1 MLIFII
7 YYVIVSG
14 HILENRIKMMNQN
27 NQEDLLQD
35 SSLHHVEEPNFPFH
49 AFLHRLTRVMAL
61 LELRHV
67 ERESDILWQTS
78 VTIWHQNHSIHH
90 HEFPILRLC
99 CCHAYYSKID
109 FFYEGSLLQIRVSF
123 LEKIKPSYWP
133 SIFPLFWQ
141 YFCSESEQPD
151 RNRVNVGN
159 KT

>member
-1 MLIFII
+1 MLIISII

-14 HILENRIKMMNQN
+14 HILVNRIKMMNQN

-35 SSLHHVEEPNFPFH
+35 SSLHHEEEPNFPFH

-78 VTIWHQNHSIHH
+78 VTIWHQNHNFHH

-109 FFYEGSLLQIRVSF
+109 FFTKQKGHFYKSVLAFWRKLNHHIGLPFF
-123 LEKIKPSYWP
+123 LYFDN
-133 SIFPLFWQ
+133 IFAPNQSNLI
-141 YFCSESEQPD
+141 EI
-151 RNRVNVGN
+151 GLM
-159 KT
+159 